1 MDIED
6 RTSTTS
12 TGSLTK
18 AWKWCGDKVPK
29 SQALFLSQII
39 ILYIIILSCLFN
51 LSFKNG
57 RSEMWLSLL
66 CTCIG
71 AILPQPKF
79 SHRRIENDTIDTR
92 LERVSSKDLS

>member
-6 RTSTTS
+6 NTSTS
-12 TGSLTK
+12 DSNISK
-18 AWKWCGDKVPK
+18 IWKMCGNPIRK
-29 SQALFLSQII
+29 SQALFFSQIV

-71 AILPQPKF
+71 AILPHPKF
-79 SHRRIENDTIDTR
+79 HKSKLVENGNK
-92 LERVSSKDLS
+92 LERISV

>member
-6 RTSTTS
+6 ITSHSDTS
-12 TGSLTK
+12 SSSLNRV
-18 AWKWCGDKVPK
+18 WKLCGEKVPR

-51 LSFKNG
+51 LSFENG

-71 AILPQPKF
+71 ALLPQPKF
-79 SHRRIENDTIDTR
+79 HRSKIIEDVNKLGRI
-92 LERVSSKDLS
+92 SS